1 VPGRAWTRTGTAAIA
16 ATAALVLAA
25 CGDSGNDRRPPAD
38 TAAQAV
44 AASVQ
49 AVESSAPH
57 AIDLPSRQQLI
68 VRVTAIARLG
78 VVSEVRGPAGRVYA
92 LVPAGPRLRPA
103 TDAGGDIDVCTAP
116 ATTGRGV
123 QLTAGSPDT
132 AAFAACRQRLIEFG
146 SQADGR
152 FLLQTES
159 SPYVVVLYPYLEA
172 FTASLHAVV
181 DQGGMRAGVVPGRF
195 GSDVQPGCG
204 LQFYPATAA
213 LIGWCADA
221 TGRHD
226 PDSDPTVAA
235 LGRALAASGASISVP
250 AGAG

>member
-1 VPGRAWTRTGTAAIA
+1 MRAGTAAIA
-16 ATAALVLAA
+16 AATALAVAA
-25 CGDSGNDRRPPAD
+25 CGNGAAHRAPPVD
-38 TAAQAV
+38 TGAQAV
-44 AASVQ
+44 AASVN
-49 AVESSAPH
+49 AIESSAPP
-57 AIDLPSRQQLI
+57 AIELPSRQQLI

-78 VVSEVRGPAGRVYA
+78 LVSEVRGPAGRVYA
-92 LVPAGPRLRPA
+92 LVPAGPRLRRDV
-103 TDAGGDIDVCTAP
+103 DAGGDSDVCTAP

-123 QLTAGSPDT
+123 RLTAGSPDT

-159 SPYVVVLYPYLEA
+159 SPFVVVLYPYLEA

-195 GSDVQPGCG
+195 GSDLQPGCG

-213 LIGWCADA
+213 LIGWCADEE
-221 TGRHD
+221 GRHD

-235 LGRALAASGASISVP
+235 LGRALAASGASIAVP
-250 AGAG
+250 AAAS